1 MRNGRHVTLQGG
13 YAWGRLDLD
22 VDQCSF
28 LGLRHGFVDGLQIF
42 IDGIWRS
49 LGGLIDK
56 ELDSGLRY
64 FHWYRINNHR
74 ITLLHKNCQEAI
86 YAL

>member
-56 ELDSGLRY
+56 ELDSGLRHFDGY
-64 FHWYRINNHR
+64 GINDHG
-74 ITLLHKNCQEAI
+74 ITLLTKNWQEPI